1 MNLLTVVGN
10 RPQFIKAAPV
20 SRAMM
25 EAGVSEVLL
34 HTGQHYDEKMS
45 GIFFSELDL
54 PKPEFRLDIGSGSHG
69 KQTGEMLMAIEDVL
83 VTREQDAVLVYGDT
97 NSTLAGA
104 LAASKLGIPVIHV
117 EAGLRSYNRAMPEEV
132 NRVTTDHLSELL
144 FCPTD
149 AAVSNLAKEGITHGV
164 HQTGDVMLDAA
175 RFFGA
180 ISENH
185 SALLKEHNL
194 EPDGFVLV
202 TLHRAENA
210 DCPDRLGAFVRN
222 LEKLA
227 EKEKVLFAVHPRT
240 KSRLAEFGLE
250 SHLEEVL
257 TVEPLSFFDMIEGV
271 RAARAV
277 ITDSGGLQKEAYFHR
292 TPCITI
298 RSETEWVETVEAG
311 WNQLIAPGNDDFVD
325 LVASA
330 TRGHS
335 DIADYG
341 EGKAAETIARI
352 VAAK

>member
-34 HTGQHYDEKMS
+34 HTGQHYDERMS
-45 GIFFSELDL
+45 EIFFSELDL

-83 VTREQDAVLVYGDT
+83 QAHDQDAVLVYGDT

-104 LAASKLGIPVIHV
+104 LAASKLGVPVIHV
-117 EAGLRSYNRAMPEEV
+117 EAGLRSYNRVMPEEI
-132 NRVTTDHLSELL
+132 NRITTDHLSELL

-175 RFFGA
+175 RFFGE
-180 ISENH
+180 ISANH
-185 SALLKEHNL
+185 SALLEDHRL

-210 DCPDRLGAFVRN
+210 DCPVRLGAFVRN
-222 LEKLA
+222 LEKLS

-240 KSRLAEFGLE
+240 KSRLAEFGLDN
-250 SHLEEVL
+250 HLEGVI
-257 TVEPLSFFDMIEGV
+257 TVEPLSFFDMIEGI
-271 RAARAV
+271 RAARVV
-277 ITDSGGLQKEAYFHR
+277 ITDSGGLQKETYFHR

-298 RSETEWVETVEAG
+298 RSETEWMETVEAG
-311 WNQLIAPGNDDFVD
+311 WNQL
-325 LVASA
+325 L
-330 TRGHS
+330 
-335 DIADYG
+335 
-341 EGKAAETIARI
+341 
-352 VAAK
+352 

>member
-1 MNLLTVVGN
+1 
-10 RPQFIKAAPV
+10 
-20 SRAMM
+20 MM

-34 HTGQHYDEKMS
+34 HTGQHYDERMS
-45 GIFFSELDL
+45 EIFFSELDL

-83 VTREQDAVLVYGDT
+83 QAHDQDAVLVYGDT

-104 LAASKLGIPVIHV
+104 LAASKLGVPVIHV
-117 EAGLRSYNRAMPEEV
+117 EAGLRSYNRVMPEEI
-132 NRVTTDHLSELL
+132 NRITTDHLSELL

-175 RFFGA
+175 RFFGE
-180 ISENH
+180 ISANH
-185 SALLKEHNL
+185 SALLEDHRL

-210 DCPDRLGAFVRN
+210 DCPVRLGAFVRN
-222 LEKLA
+222 LEKLS

-240 KSRLAEFGLE
+240 KSRLAEFGLDN
-250 SHLEEVL
+250 HLEGVI
-257 TVEPLSFFDMIEGV
+257 TVEPLSFFDMIEGI
-271 RAARAV
+271 RAARVV
-277 ITDSGGLQKEAYFHR
+277 ITDSGGLQKETYFHR

-298 RSETEWVETVEAG
+298 RSETEWMETVEAG
-311 WNQLIAPGNDDFVD
+311 WNQLLEPESADFVD

-330 TRGHS
+330 TQGHS

-341 EGKAAETIARI
+341 EGKAAERIARI
-352 VAAK
+352 VAAR

>member
-34 HTGQHYDEKMS
+34 HTGQHYDERMS
-45 GIFFSELDL
+45 EIFFSELDL

-83 VTREQDAVLVYGDT
+83 QAHDQDAVLVYGDT

-104 LAASKLGIPVIHV
+104 LAASKLGVPVIHV
-117 EAGLRSYNRAMPEEV
+117 EAGLRSYNRVMPEEI
-132 NRVTTDHLSELL
+132 NRITTDHLSELL

-175 RFFGA
+175 RFFGE
-180 ISENH
+180 ISANH
-185 SALLKEHNL
+185 SALLEDHRL

-210 DCPDRLGAFVRN
+210 DCPVRLGAFVRN
-222 LEKLA
+222 LEKLS

-240 KSRLAEFGLE
+240 KSRLAEFGLDN
-250 SHLEEVL
+250 HLEGVI
-257 TVEPLSFFDMIEGV
+257 TVEPLSFFDMIEGI
-271 RAARAV
+271 RAARVV
-277 ITDSGGLQKEAYFHR
+277 ITDSGGLQKETYFHR

-298 RSETEWVETVEAG
+298 RSETEWMETVEAG
-311 WNQLIAPGNDDFVD
+311 WNQLLEPESADFVD

-330 TRGHS
+330 TQGHS

-341 EGKAAETIARI
+341 EGKAAERIARI
-352 VAAK
+352 VAAR

>member
-34 HTGQHYDEKMS
+34 HTGQHYDERMS
-45 GIFFSELDL
+45 EIFFSELDL

-83 VTREQDAVLVYGDT
+83 QAHDQDAVLVYGDT

-104 LAASKLGIPVIHV
+104 LAASKLGVPVIHV
-117 EAGLRSYNRAMPEEV
+117 EAGLRSYNRVMPEEI
-132 NRVTTDHLSELL
+132 NRITTDHLSELL

-175 RFFGA
+175 RFFGE
-180 ISENH
+180 ISVNH
-185 SALLKEHNL
+185 SALLEDHRL

-210 DCPDRLGAFVRN
+210 DCPVRLGAFVRN
-222 LEKLA
+222 LEKLS

-240 KSRLAEFGLE
+240 KSRLAEFGLDN
-250 SHLEEVL
+250 HLEGVI
-257 TVEPLSFFDMIEGV
+257 TVEPLSFFDMIEGI
-271 RAARAV
+271 RAARVV
-277 ITDSGGLQKEAYFHR
+277 ITDSGGLQKETYFHR

-298 RSETEWVETVEAG
+298 RSETEWMETVEAG
-311 WNQLIAPGNDDFVD
+311 WNQLLEPESADFVD

-330 TRGHS
+330 TQGHS

-341 EGKAAETIARI
+341 EGKAAERIARI
-352 VAAK
+352 VAAR

>member
-1 MNLLTVVGN
+1 
-10 RPQFIKAAPV
+10 
-20 SRAMM
+20 MM

-34 HTGQHYDEKMS
+34 HTGQHYDERMS
-45 GIFFSELDL
+45 EIFFSELDL

-83 VTREQDAVLVYGDT
+83 QAHDQDAVLVYGDT

-104 LAASKLGIPVIHV
+104 LAASKLGVPVIHV
-117 EAGLRSYNRAMPEEV
+117 EAGLRSYNRVMPEEI
-132 NRVTTDHLSELL
+132 NRITTDHLSELL

-175 RFFGA
+175 RFFGE
-180 ISENH
+180 ISANH
-185 SALLKEHNL
+185 SALLEDHRL

-210 DCPDRLGAFVRN
+210 DCPVRLGAFVRN
-222 LEKLA
+222 LEKLS

-240 KSRLAEFGLE
+240 KSCLAEFGLDN
-250 SHLEEVL
+250 HLEGVI
-257 TVEPLSFFDMIEGV
+257 TVEPLSFFDMIEGI
-271 RAARAV
+271 RAARVV
-277 ITDSGGLQKEAYFHR
+277 ITASGGLQQETYFHR

-298 RSETEWVETVEAG
+298 RSETEWMETVEAG
-311 WNQLIAPGNDDFVD
+311 WNQLLEPESADFVD

-330 TRGHS
+330 TQGHS

-341 EGKAAETIARI
+341 EGKAAERIARI
-352 VAAK
+352 VAAR